1 MTDLPKHF
9 LVVTSPRSEHGVSW
23 GPFPLA
29 EAQEFARQQTN
40 RLVIDAKDEHEPN
53 PRIYNY
59 TRAEPA

>member
-1 MTDLPKHF
+1 
-9 LVVTSPRSEHGVSW
+9 
-23 GPFPLA
+23 LA